1 MTLAVTFLKSL
12 LADGPVAAEQVGKTA
27 IGAGYSSITIERA
40 KKKADI
46 KAHKLGMKQGWV
58 WSLPPEDHQKLP
70 KNVTQLSE
78 GLQANVMA
86 FGKTEP
92 YPTDDLE
99 IF

>member
-1 MTLAVTFLKSL
+1 MAVRLIKED
-12 LADGPVAAEQVGKTA
+12 AR
-27 IGAGYSSITIERA
+27 GARYSWITIERA
-40 KKKADI
+40 KKKAGI
-46 KAHKLGMKQGWV
+46 KAQKLGMKVGWV
-58 WSLPPEDHQKLP
+58 WCLPAEDRQTLP
-70 KNVTQLSE
+70 KIVTHLSE